1 MQRTPGPQTIR
12 ALTWPATATPWA
24 TLLIVHGLGEHS
36 GRYEHVA
43 RRMAAAGIAVRGY
56 DHPGFGGS
64 GGRRGHVERWTDL
77 HRVLAAELAAAQAAA
92 PGLPLVLYG
101 HSLGGLVAL
110 GYVMSIDPDPLPD
123 RLVLTSPALDS
134 SIAAWKQ
141 VIAPLLGRVAPRLR
155 IPNGVTPGI
164 LSRDPAV
171 DARNRSDPLMVTA
184 STARFGAEAF
194 AEQRR
199 LRGIL
204 AGGIGPSMPTYVVH
218 GAEDRLVPA
227 GASVVL
233 DGLAQVTR
241 RVYPGLRH
249 ETHNE
254 PEGLDVVDDTIAW
267 LRSSLAG

>member
-1 MQRTPGPQTIR
+1 MQPAAGTVRTR
-12 ALTWPATATPWA
+12 TWPATATPWA
-24 TLLIVHGLGEHS
+24 TLLLVHGLGEHA
-36 GRYEHVA
+36 GRYDHVA

-77 HRVLAAELAAAQAAA
+77 HRVLADELATAQAAA
-92 PGLPLVLYG
+92 AKLPLVLYG
-101 HSLGGLVAL
+101 HSLGGLIAL
-110 GYVMSIDPDPLPD
+110 GYVMSVDPDPLPD

-134 SIAAWKQ
+134 SIAGWKKA
-141 VIAPLLGRVAPRLR
+141 IAPVLGRVAPRLR
-155 IPNGVTPGI
+155 IPNGLTPGI

-171 DARNRSDPLMVTA
+171 DERNRSDPLMVTS

-199 LRGIL
+199 LRHLL
-204 AGGIGPSMPTYVVH
+204 AAGIGPSMPTYAIH
-218 GAEDRLVPA
+218 GADDRLVPA
-227 GASVVL
+227 GASKL
-233 DGLAQVTR
+233 LEGLPGVTR

-267 LRSSLAG
+267 LRSSLSA